1 MARPAP
7 PARPS
12 GLGIDSSNAG
22 DDEREPRSV
31 LGVRNITKNFG
42 PITALR
48 NVSLDVGPGEIR
60 GICGENGAG
69 KSTLV
74 KILTGVYRPDEGTV
88 TIDGTPVNVATP
100 RHAQELGIALVAQEL
115 SLCADLS
122 VEDNIWLGSLQ
133 VPFLHRRRELRN
145 RAAEAL
151 SVAGADRIGLDT
163 PVSELSMGE
172 RQLVEIARM
181 LTPRCASPDT

>member
-1 MARPAP
+1 MTATTITRAVQPVAP
-7 PARPS
+7 P
-12 GLGIDSSNAG
+12 GLGADNSNAG
-22 DDEREPRSV
+22 NDGGEPRSV
-31 LGVRNITKNFG
+31 LGVRNIAKSFG
-42 PITALR
+42 PIAALK

-74 KILTGVYRPDEGTV
+74 KIFTGVYRPDEGTV
-88 TIDGTPVNVATP
+88 TIDGAPVSVATP

-133 VPFLHRRRELRN
+133 VPFLHKRSELRN

-151 SVAGADRIGLDT
+151 ALLGADRIGLDT
-163 PVSELSMGE
+163 PVFELSMG
-172 RQLVEIARM
+172 ANGDADG
-181 LTPRCASPDT
+181 C